1 MNPRLERLQP
11 YPFERL
17 RQLMRDV
24 VPNPALAPIALSV
37 GEPRHATPAFIQEA
51 LTRHLS
57 GLSHYPATLG
67 SDSLRATLAAWLC
80 KRFGLASLDPTT
92 EVLPTLGS
100 REALFSLTQ
109 VLMNPD
115 RPQARAVCPNPFYQI
130 YEGAA
135 LLAGGQPWFVNA
147 DPAHGFGVD
156 YSSVPEAVWQ
166 DTQVVF
172 TCSPGNPTGRVMT
185 LEEWRTLFA
194 LSDRY
199 GFAIVSDECYSEI
212 YPDETN
218 PPLGSLQAA
227 ALLGRTGYPRL
238 VAMGSLSK
246 RSNVPGMRSAYA
258 AGDRTLLKRFALY
271 RTYHGSAMNPAI
283 QAASEAAWQDEAHV
297 RDNRRLYREK
307 MEAFYALVH
316 PHLPLE
322 RPEAG
327 FYYWA
332 RTPIADTEFARGLM
346 REAHLAVLPGSL
358 LAREAHGFNPG
369 QNRIRIALVGTLE
382 ETLEAAHRLVAFA
395 HTLQEHAH
403 GLATNPD

>member
-17 RQLMRDV
+17 RQLMQGV
-24 VPNPALAPIALSV
+24 APNPALAPIALSV

-67 SDSLRATLAAWLC
+67 SDALRNTLAQWLQR
-80 KRFGLASLDPTT
+80 RFKLASLDPAT

-109 VLMNPD
+109 VLMDPD
-115 RPQARAVCPNPFYQI
+115 RPEARAVCPNPFYQI
-130 YEGAA
+130 YEGAT

-147 DPAHGFGVD
+147 DPTRGFCVD
-156 YSSVPEAVWQ
+156 YSTVPDAVWQ
-166 DTQVVF
+166 NTQVVF

-185 LEEWRTLFA
+185 LEEWRTLFT

-199 GFAIVSDECYSEI
+199 GFVIISDECYSEI
-212 YPDETN
+212 YPDEAH

-227 ALLGRTGYPRL
+227 AHLGRHGYPRL
-238 VAMGSLSK
+238 IALGSLSK

-258 AGDRTLLKRFALY
+258 AGDRTLLRAFTLY

-283 QAASEAAWQDEAHV
+283 QAASEAA
-297 RDNRRLYREK
+297 
-307 MEAFYALVH
+307 
-316 PHLPLE
+316 
-322 RPEAG
+322 
-327 FYYWA
+327 
-332 RTPIADTEFARGLM
+332 
-346 REAHLAVLPGSL
+346 
-358 LAREAHGFNPG
+358 
-369 QNRIRIALVGTLE
+369 
-382 ETLEAAHRLVAFA
+382 
-395 HTLQEHAH
+395 
-403 GLATNPD
+403 

>member
-17 RQLMRDV
+17 RELMQGV
-24 VPNPALAPIALSV
+24 VPNPALRPIALSV
-37 GEPRHATPAFIQEA
+37 GEPRHATPTFIKEA

-67 SDSLRATLAAWLC
+67 SDSLRAALAHWLQT
-80 KRFGLASLDPTT
+80 RFALPSLDPAT

-109 VLMNPD
+109 VLMDPD
-115 RPQARAVCPNPFYQI
+115 RAEARAVCPNPFYQI
-130 YEGAA
+130 YEGAT

-147 DPAHGFGVD
+147 DPARGFCVD
-156 YSSVPEAVWQ
+156 YSTVPETVWQ
-166 DTQVVF
+166 NTQVVF

-185 LEEWRTLFA
+185 LEEWRTLFE

-199 GFAIVSDECYSEI
+199 GFVIVSDECYSEI
-212 YPDETN
+212 YPDESR

-238 VAMGSLSK
+238 IAMGSLSK

-258 AGDRTLLKRFALY
+258 AGDRTLLKQFALY
-271 RTYHGSAMNPAI
+271 RTYHGSAMNPAV
-283 QAASEAAWQDEAHV
+283 QAASEAAWQDETHV
-297 RDNRRLYREK
+297 QDNRRQYREK

-316 PHLPLE
+316 PHLPLD

-346 REAHLAVLPGSL
+346 RDAHVSVLPGSL
-358 LAREAHGFNPG
+358 LARHAHGSNPG
-369 QNRIRIALVGTLE
+369 QDRIRIALVGTLD
-382 ETLEAAHRLVAFA
+382 ETLEAAHRLVAFT

-403 GLATNPD
+403 VLATSPD